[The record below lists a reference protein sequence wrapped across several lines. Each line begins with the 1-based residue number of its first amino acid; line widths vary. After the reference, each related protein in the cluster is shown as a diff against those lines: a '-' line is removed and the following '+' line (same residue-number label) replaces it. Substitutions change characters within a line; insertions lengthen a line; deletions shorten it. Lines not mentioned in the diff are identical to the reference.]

1 MKKIIHSN
9 SKPKYFTDVRDSR
22 GQPRCQIH
30 HWPCVSVMFVFIT
43 VCYWLTFRFF
53 DFYRES
59 ACCRRDIDITPPSVC
74 PSNSG
79 FETKLLHIVW
89 NFYANRRGESRRRE
103 AYFYGVKHFSIS
115 KRQGLSFFII
125 LAVDHLPTTIQF
137 DSERPNSPY
146 SNQRGGTC
154 VFYGQIC
161 PCNSRGEAPAP
172 SKKREPEHVNT
183 VCCNATKLF
192 RWSNYVRWL
201 FYGVQHAPPT
211 IGSAGPQ

>member
-1 MKKIIHSN
+1 
-9 SKPKYFTDVRDSR
+9 
-22 GQPRCQIH
+22 
-30 HWPCVSVMFVFIT
+30 MFVFIT

-89 NFYANRRGESRRRE
+89 NFYANRRESRRRE

-146 SNQRGGTC
+146 SNQRGEHACFT
-154 VFYGQIC
+154 VKY
-161 PCNSRGEAPAP
+161 APATQGVRHQP
-172 SKKREPEHVNT
+172 PPKKENPNMWIRYAVMQPN
-183 VCCNATKLF
+183 CS